1 MLKTIEKNKLVETN
15 ELGFEILVSYLETWE
30 IKADYIEHFH
40 GEHRFSE
47 HTLVNIQL
55 ESVEVMVKGIGID
68 IFKSLNDKQRE
79 AITWELENC

>member
-30 IKADYIEHFH
+30 VNPERIEEFH
-40 GEHRFSE
+40 GEHRFFD
-47 HTLVNIQL
+47 HNLVNIQL
-55 ESVEVMVKGIGID
+55 ESVEVIVKGIGID
-68 IFKSLNDKQRE
+68 ILKSLNDKQRE

>member
-1 MLKTIEKNKLVETN
+1 MIKEIEKTKLTETE

-30 IKADYIEHFH
+30 IKADYIEDFH
-40 GEHRFSE
+40 GEHRFSD

-68 IFKSLNDKQRE
+68 ILKSLNDKQRE
-79 AITWELENC
+79 AIIWELENM